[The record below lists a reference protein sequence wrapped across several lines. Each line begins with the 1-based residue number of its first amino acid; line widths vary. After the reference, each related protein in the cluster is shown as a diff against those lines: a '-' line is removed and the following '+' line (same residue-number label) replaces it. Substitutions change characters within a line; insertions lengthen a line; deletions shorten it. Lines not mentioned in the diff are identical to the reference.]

1 MRLEDLEVYSIAMEL
16 GKRCWEIVIKWNQ
29 FEKSTVGSQWVR
41 AIDSVAANISEGWGR
56 YGFKDSRNFLFIAR
70 GSLYEAKTWLV
81 KSQQRNLI
89 LQEEYD
95 RTIMVYERL
104 GVKLNNYINSHNQ
117 QIQQKNKNNENQQI
131 TTNYAEG

>member
-16 GKRCWEIVIKWNQ
+16 GKKCWEIVMRWNQ
-29 FEKSTVGSQWVR
+29 FEKMTVGSQWVR

-81 KSQQRNLI
+81 KSQQSNI
-89 LQEEYD
+89 ISKEEYD
-95 RTIMVYERL
+95 ETFTTYEKL
-104 GVKLNNYINSHNQ
+104 AIKLNNYINIHNQ
-117 QIQQKNKNNENQQI
+117 QINKSKNNENQQI
-131 TTNYAEG
+131 KTNYAQG

>member
-1 MRLEDLEVYSIAMEL
+1 MKLEDLEVYSSAMEL
-16 GKRCWEIVIKWNQ
+16 GEKCWETVIKWDQ
-29 FEKSTVGSQWVR
+29 FGKSTVGSQWVR

-89 LQEEYD
+89 QKEEYD
-95 RTIMVYERL
+95 EILMTYEKL
-104 GVKLNNYINSHNQ
+104 GIKLNNYISSHNR
-117 QIQQKNKNNENQQI
+117 QINKNKNNDNQ
-131 TTNYAEG
+131 

>member
-1 MRLEDLEVYSIAMEL
+1 M
-16 GKRCWEIVIKWNQ
+16 
-29 FEKSTVGSQWVR
+29 TVGSQWVR

-89 LQEEYD
+89 SKEEYD
-95 RTIMVYERL
+95 ETFTTYEKL
-104 GVKLNNYINSHNQ
+104 AIKLNNYINTHNQ
-117 QIQQKNKNNENQQI
+117 QINKSKNNENQQI
-131 TTNYAEG
+131 KTNYAQG